1 MVPNLTSKLKCTTK
15 EENRMVTMPQTGK
28 NKGNKNAALKPGQLG
43 RVQWTQV
50 LSGDNLVGFVQYLGL
65 EPDTMTKEEL
75 RDRVAEEGRKVFE
88 SALKRL
94 LEGQHGST
102 TINQ

>member
-1 MVPNLTSKLKCTTK
+1 
-15 EENRMVTMPQTGK
+15 MVTMPQTGK
-28 NKGNKNAALKPGQLG
+28 NKGNKNAALKPGQL
-43 RVQWTQV
+43 RRMHWTQV

-65 EPDTMTKEEL
+65 EPDAMTEKEL
-75 RDRVAEEGRKVFE
+75 RDRVALEGRKVFE

-94 LEGQHGST
+94 LEEQHGST